1 MNRRVAAKRIRVANM
16 AGYRV
21 DWQAS
26 EPEAVLARW
35 KRQEI
40 REGRITAGEDVEDDE
55 RCKKMC
61 RAEIDKLRRQR
72 PSIDRDAVLALWLEH
87 ATRNDADRRDALEE
101 AADLLTRATA
111 IAERRFNLYGLNDLR
126 RPQASLEDLR
136 RWRRRVCYLRDC
148 ATARAP
154 EPAATEAVPRLGAD
168 ASAAAVAAFLARGE
182 PVVVEGGADA
192 CVAARGAWAP
202 AALAASLG
210 AKSAPLKAADAPF
223 SEESW
228 AGLGTKGQLPLGA
241 FLERPDRGLYLHD
254 WSLPRNAPEALR
266 DELRT
271 PRWLR
276 GDFLRCCG
284 DDVPYAGA
292 WPSLFVGAPGTRS
305 TCHVDSGSLH
315 FAMALVHGGAKK
327 WRVWRREDAAFLY
340 PRFAVSADDVL
351 FDAARAGAAQPR
363 WVVCQKPGDLVFVP
377 SDCPHAVDND
387 GVTVGIATNFVDG
400 SNVDAV
406 AASLADAGDAA
417 SLRLRQRLLALA
429 GGGDAP
435 PAKRARV

>member
-1 MNRRVAAKRIRVANM
+1 M
-16 AGYRV
+16 ALNL
-21 DWQAS
+21 
-26 EPEAVLARW
+26 PEAVIARW
-35 KRQEI
+35 QRRQV
-40 REGRITAGEDVEDDE
+40 REGRTNADTSDL
-55 RCKKMC
+55 C
-61 RAEIDKLRRQR
+61 RSEIEKLRGQR
-72 PSIDRDAVLALWLEH
+72 PSIDRDASLALWLEH
-87 ATRNDADRRDALEE
+87 TTRNSSGRRDALEE
-101 AADLLTRATA
+101 AASLLTRAAA
-111 IAERRFNLYGLNDLR
+111 IAERRDEYDGLD
-126 RPQASLEDLR
+126 DLR

-148 ATARAP
+148 ATAPTP

-182 PVVVEGGADA
+182 PVVVKGGADA
-192 CVAARGAWAP
+192 SVAARGAWAP

-210 AKSAPLKAADAPF
+210 AKSAPLKAADAPA
-223 SEESW
+223 SGESW

-241 FLERPDRGLYLHD
+241 FLERPDQGLYLHD
-254 WSLPRNAPEALR
+254 WSLPQNAPAALL

-276 GDFLRCCG
+276 GDLLRRCG
-284 DDVPYAGA
+284 DGDDLPYVRA

-305 TCHVDSGSLH
+305 ACHVDSASLH

-327 WRVWRREDAAFLY
+327 WRVWRREDAAFLF

-406 AASLADAGDAA
+406 AAFLADSGDAA
-417 SLRLRQRLLALA
+417 SLRLRERLLALA
-429 GGGDAP
+429 GETVAA

>member
-1 MNRRVAAKRIRVANM
+1 M
-16 AGYRV
+16 
-21 DWQAS
+21 DL
-26 EPEAVLARW
+26 PEAVLARW
-35 KRQEI
+35 QRRQA
-40 REGRITAGEDVEDDE
+40 REGRINADTSEL
-55 RCKKMC
+55 C
-61 RAEIDKLRRQR
+61 RSEIEKLRGQR
-72 PSIDRDAVLALWLEH
+72 PSIDRDASLALWLEH
-87 ATRNDADRRDALEE
+87 TSRNSSGRRDALEE
-101 AADLLTRATA
+101 AASLLTRAAA
-111 IAERRFNLYGLNDLR
+111 IAERRDQYDGLDDL
-126 RPQASLEDLR
+126 L

-154 EPAATEAVPRLGAD
+154 EPAATEAVPRLGKD

-182 PVVVEGGADA
+182 PVLVEGGADA

-210 AKSAPLKAADAPF
+210 AKSAPLKAADGPF
-223 SEESW
+223 SKESW

-241 FLERPDRGLYLHD
+241 FLERPDEGLYLHD
-254 WSLPRNAPEALR
+254 WSLPRNAPEALL

-271 PRWLR
+271 PSWLR
-276 GDFLRCCG
+276 GDLLRCCG
-284 DDVPYAGA
+284 EDVPYARA

-327 WRVWRREDAAFLY
+327 WRVWRREDAAFLF

-387 GVTVGIATNFVDG
+387 DGVTVGIATNFVDG

-406 AASLADAGDAA
+406 AASLADVGDTA

-429 GGGDAP
+429 DEGDDV
-435 PAKRARV
+435 PAKRARRV

>member
-1 MNRRVAAKRIRVANM
+1 M
-16 AGYRV
+16 
-21 DWQAS
+21 DL
-26 EPEAVLARW
+26 PEAVLARW
-35 KRQEI
+35 QRRQVRDGRTNADTSDLCRREI
-40 REGRITAGEDVEDDE
+40 E
-55 RCKKMC
+55 
-61 RAEIDKLRRQR
+61 KLRGQH
-72 PSIDRDAVLALWLEH
+72 PSIDRDASLALWLEH
-87 ATRNDADRRDALEE
+87 TTRNSSGRRDALEE
-101 AADLLTRATA
+101 AASLLTRAAA
-111 IAERRFNLYGLNDLR
+111 IAERRDQYEGLD
-126 RPQASLEDLR
+126 DLR
-136 RWRRRVCYLRDC
+136 RWRRRTCYLRDC
-148 ATARAP
+148 STARAP
-154 EPAATEAVPRLGAD
+154 EPAATEAVPRLKAD

-182 PVVVEGGADA
+182 PVLVEGGADA
-192 CVAARGAWAP
+192 CVATRNAWTP

-241 FLERPDRGLYLHD
+241 FLERPDEGLYLHD
-254 WSLPRNAPEALR
+254 WSLPRNAPEALL
-266 DELRT
+266 DALRT

-276 GDFLRCCG
+276 GDLLRRCG

-315 FAMALVHGGAKK
+315 FAMALIHGGAKK
-327 WRVWRREDAAFLY
+327 WRVWRREDAAFLF

-400 SNVDAV
+400 SNVGAV

-429 GGGDAP
+429 GEGDAP

>member
-1 MNRRVAAKRIRVANM
+1 MAA
-16 AGYRV
+16 
-21 DWQAS
+21 
-26 EPEAVLARW
+26 AR
-35 KRQEI
+35 
-40 REGRITAGEDVEDDE
+40 
-55 RCKKMC
+55 
-61 RAEIDKLRRQR
+61 
-72 PSIDRDAVLALWLEH
+72 
-87 ATRNDADRRDALEE
+87 
-101 AADLLTRATA
+101 LLPAR
-111 IAERRFNLYGLNDLR
+111 
-126 RPQASLEDLR
+126 
-136 RWRRRVCYLRDC
+136 LRDSPY
-148 ATARAP
+148 ARAGRDRGR
-154 EPAATEAVPRLGAD
+154 AAPRAD
-168 ASAAAVAAFLARGE
+168 ASAAAVAAFLAKGE

-192 CVAARGAWAP
+192 CVAARGAWTP

-241 FLERPDRGLYLHD
+241 FLERPDEGLYLHD
-254 WSLPRNAPEALR
+254 WSLPRNAPEALL

-276 GDFLRCCG
+276 GDLLRRCG

-327 WRVWRREDAAFLY
+327 WRVWRREDAAFLF

-429 GGGDAP
+429 GEGDAP
-435 PAKRARV
+435 PAKRAGACLYAHGHVLSGALGGETPAHPRAPGAPRARRVSDSGGRAAAAKRPGP

>member
-1 MNRRVAAKRIRVANM
+1 M
-16 AGYRV
+16 
-21 DWQAS
+21 DL
-26 EPEAVLARW
+26 PEAVLARW
-35 KRQEI
+35 QRRQV
-40 REGRITAGEDVEDDE
+40 REGRTNADTSDL
-55 RCKKMC
+55 C
-61 RAEIDKLRRQR
+61 RSEIEKLRGQR
-72 PSIDRDAVLALWLEH
+72 PSIDRDASLALWLEH
-87 ATRNDADRRDALEE
+87 TTRNSSGRRDALEE
-101 AADLLTRATA
+101 AASLLTRAAA
-111 IAERRFNLYGLNDLR
+111 IAERRDQYDGLD
-126 RPQASLEDLR
+126 DLR

-192 CVAARGAWAP
+192 CVINRDAWAP
-202 AALAASLG
+202 VALAASLG

-241 FLERPDRGLYLHD
+241 FLERPDEGLYLHD
-254 WSLPRNAPEALR
+254 WSLPRNAPEALL

-276 GDFLRCCG
+276 GDLLRRCG
-284 DDVPYAGA
+284 VDVPYAGT

-305 TCHVDSGSLH
+305 ACHVDSGSLH

-327 WRVWRREDAAFLY
+327 WRVWRREDAAFLF

-351 FDAARAGAAQPR
+351 FDAARAGAAKPR
-363 WVVCQKPGDLVFVP
+363 WVVRQKPGDLVFVP

-400 SNVDAV
+400 SNVGAV

-429 GGGDAP
+429 GESAP
-435 PAKRARV
+435 APAKRARV

>member
-1 MNRRVAAKRIRVANM
+1 MNL
-16 AGYRV
+16 
-21 DWQAS
+21 
-26 EPEAVLARW
+26 PEAVLARW
-35 KRQEI
+35 QRRQV
-40 REGRITAGEDVEDDE
+40 REGRTNADTSDL
-55 RCKKMC
+55 C
-61 RAEIDKLRRQR
+61 RSEIEKLRGQR
-72 PSIDRDAVLALWLEH
+72 PSIDRDASLALWLEH
-87 ATRNDADRRDALEE
+87 TSRNSGGRRDALEE
-101 AADLLTRATA
+101 AASLLTRAAA
-111 IAERRFNLYGLNDLR
+111 IAERRDQYDGLD
-126 RPQASLEDLR
+126 DLR

-148 ATARAP
+148 ATAPAP
-154 EPAATEAVPRLGAD
+154 EPAATEAVPRLKND

-192 CVAARGAWAP
+192 CVKDGKAWTP

-210 AKSAPLKAADAPF
+210 AKSAPLKAADAP
-223 SEESW
+223 SSKESW

-241 FLERPDRGLYLHD
+241 FLERPDEGLYLHD
-254 WSLPRNAPEALR
+254 WSLPRNAPEALL

-276 GDFLRCCG
+276 GDLLRRCGG

-305 TCHVDSGSLH
+305 ACHVDSGSLH

-327 WRVWRREDAAFLY
+327 WRVWRREDAAFLF

-387 GVTVGIATNFVDG
+387 GITVGLATNFVDG

-406 AASLADAGDAA
+406 AASLADTGDAA

-429 GGGDAP
+429 DGGDDV
-435 PAKRARV
+435 PAKRARRV

>member
-1 MNRRVAAKRIRVANM
+1 MSNIAVKRIHCDVRELN
-16 AGYRV
+16 RNP
-21 DWQAS
+21 S
-26 EPEAVLARW
+26 
-35 KRQEI
+35 RQYSAAPLEDNLFEWHFTL
-40 REGRITAGEDVEDDE
+40 RGPRGSDFQGGLYHGRILLPPQWPMKPPSIMFLNASGRFEVGKKVCLSATSFHPEHWQPAWGIRTILEALVAFFPTPADGALGALQWRPDE
-55 RCKKMC
+55 RRK
-61 RAEIDKLRRQR
+61 
-72 PSIDRDAVLALWLEH
+72 LALESQTW
-87 ATRNDADRRDALEE
+87 RCPCCGPV
-101 AADLLTRATA
+101 
-111 IAERRFNLYGLNDLR
+111 AEL
-126 RPQASLEDLR
+126 
-136 RWRRRVCYLRDC
+136 
-148 ATARAP
+148 
-154 EPAATEAVPRLGAD
+154 
-168 ASAAAVAAFLARGE
+168 
-182 PVVVEGGADA
+182 VEGGADA

-241 FLERPDRGLYLHD
+241 FLERPDEGLYLHD
-254 WSLPRNAPEALR
+254 WSLPRNAPEALL

-276 GDFLRCCG
+276 GDLLRRCG

-406 AASLADAGDAA
+406 AAFLADSGDAA
-417 SLRLRQRLLALA
+417 SLRSRERLLALA
-429 GGGDAP
+429 GETVAA